1 MLAQE
6 GHWVTAYLDDF
17 IGIAASREEA
27 WAAVRALRR
36 ILATLGLVEATPKF
50 VEPARDFVAL
60 GVRFDFTSG
69 VIAVTPERAA
79 SLSQRLQS
87 VLCGRV
93 SRKEVESITGRLLFV
108 APNLG
113 DVFFISPTGG
123 AGCPVQ
129 LFSRFWKATSHLPSS
144 EPLFRHVD
152 GRLVS
157 RATITAAL
165 RRHGQLVGVPV
176 EYLSTHSLRIGSAT
190 ALASAGLSL
199 ADIMMAGRW
208 ASTDSALKYLRLTL
222 PRAERFMDAMSLEGY
237 FDQSSGLPRFGTPWS
252 APRSRALRHP

>member
-1 MLAQE
+1 MQVLA
-6 GHWVTAYLDDF
+6 LD
-17 IGIAASREEA
+17 GQHLTGQGG
-27 WAAVRALRR
+27 WAN
-36 ILATLGLVEATPKF
+36 P
-50 VEPARDFVAL
+50 P
-60 GVRFDFTSG
+60 
-69 VIAVTPERAA
+69 
-79 SLSQRLQS
+79 
-87 VLCGRV
+87 
-93 SRKEVESITGRLLFV
+93 
-108 APNLG
+108 
-113 DVFFISPTGG
+113 
-123 AGCPVQ
+123 Q
-129 LFSRFWKATSHLPSS
+129 LPRGATSSS

-252 APRSRALRHP
+252 APRSRAVVPSCPPSCAGCSPRVGSSASVRWLPSGYTAWRASCVSGGAHGERVPVRLVFFLRCGGGGGGGGSVVGAPRLGCMGLDGEGARRLTQPTLMCSRRVIQ